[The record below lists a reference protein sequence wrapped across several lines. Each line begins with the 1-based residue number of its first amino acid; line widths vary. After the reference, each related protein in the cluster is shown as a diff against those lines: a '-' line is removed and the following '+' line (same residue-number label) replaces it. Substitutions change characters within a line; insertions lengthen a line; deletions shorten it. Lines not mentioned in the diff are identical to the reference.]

1 MKKLILMTILGS
13 SLLLAACQ
21 QNSENQ
27 NGDTAQTTNTTTTTT
42 TATIT
47 SETSSKATDQNG
59 IAVPKAELYD
69 ETITKFQSA
78 HTEAIITSFKWEAQ
92 GPNGQ
97 VEIEG
102 KDSSQEYQMIF
113 DASGKLLGDTSEV
126 NDDKNWQE
134 DEVQTDA
141 VISLSDAI
149 EKAHADTE
157 GSVTSAE
164 LEKDDGVT
172 KWEVK
177 LLHTNQEIELTLDAQ
192 GGKILNKDVDD

>member
-1 MKKLILMTILGS
+1 MKKLILMVALGS
-13 SLLLAACQ
+13 GILLAGCQ
-21 QNSENQ
+21 QNSGNQ
-27 NGDTAQTTNTTTTTT
+27 DDTTSKTSNTTA
-42 TATIT
+42 ATSSAAT
-47 SETSSKATDQNG
+47 SEVNSKVTDKNG
-59 IAVPKAELYD
+59 IVVPTSELYD

-78 HTEAIITSFKWEAQ
+78 HTEAIITSFKWKAQ

-134 DEVQTDA
+134 DEVKTDA

-149 EKAHADTE
+149 EKAQADTE